1 MKKTILDNTSVIDLP
16 FTLSVKGKVSSVA
29 DNSSKAWKNKVL
41 TLLSTGIGER
51 IWYYNYGANLNDLL
65 FETSYEAL
73 SLAKAAISEM
83 FAVWAPELILEDLV
97 AAYDETM
104 ASMTFSIIYRLPNGE
119 PDSVKIITSS
129 LTAAGETIEVL

>member
-65 FETSYEAL
+65 FETSSEAL

-83 FAVWAPELILEDLV
+83 FAVWAPELLLEDLV

-104 ASMTFSIIYRLPNGE
+104 ASITFSIIYRLPNGE
-119 PDSVKIITSS
+119 TDSVKIITSS

>member
-65 FETSYEAL
+65 FETSSEAL

-83 FAVWAPELILEDLV
+83 FAVWAPELLLEDLA

-119 PDSVKIITSS
+119 TDSVKIITSS

>member
-1 MKKTILDNTSVIDLP
+1 VKKTILDNTSVIDLP

-65 FETSYEAL
+65 FETSSEAL

-83 FAVWAPELILEDLV
+83 FAVWAPELLLEDLV

-104 ASMTFSIIYRLPNGE
+104 ASITFSIIYRLPNGE
-119 PDSVKIITSS
+119 TDSVKIITSS

>member
-29 DNSSKAWKNKVL
+29 NNSSKAWKNKVL

-51 IWYYNYGANLNDLL
+51 IWYYNYGANLNELL
-65 FETSYEAL
+65 FETSSEAVG
-73 SLAKAAISEM
+73 LAKAAINEM
-83 FAVWAPELILEDLV
+83 FAVWAPELLLEDLV
-97 AAYDETM
+97 VGYDETM
-104 ASMTFSIIYRLPNGE
+104 ASITFSIIYRLPNGDT
-119 PDSVKIITSS
+119 DSVKIITSS